1 MATVTPHPPH
11 LAPAGR
17 PIASSE
23 KGRVPPATDESV
35 RLAHAHLECAPL
47 PSAVVSGAAHVL
59 VFANAAF
66 RQLSETAGVHADA
79 GVPIVDALPSAEHE
93 GLSELLDRV
102 RRDGVPAH
110 DAHLGFPPR
119 GESPAHRV
127 TWCCDVWPV
136 AEDAGRLDYLVVTVR
151 ATRRGE
157 DTRSRQRAITE
168 RLLFS
173 ALREQDL
180 AQGADRARARAVFLA
195 EESRRLNVS
204 FDLEAV
210 YSAIATVALPK
221 VGAWSIVDVDQPD
234 ASWWRLPIVHPDPI
248 KRAILQELDQHWSP
262 APGDP
267 LGVSLIAETR
277 ASTIVD
283 TDIDAVLAGAAH
295 GPENLRLLRAL
306 GLGALLVVPLN
317 TRKGLSGAITFV
329 NPIGAVPYTVDDV
342 QLAEDLASRCA
353 DLLDGARRY
362 DGVRLAQLSADAA
375 RASSDTARKD
385 AEHANQVKTS
395 FLTSMSHELRTPL
408 NAILGYTELVA
419 IGLRGPVTADQL
431 DALGRIQ
438 TASKHL
444 LGLINNVLNFAKLK
458 SQEVR
463 FVNVDGPV
471 SEVLDGAASMVETQA
486 SAKGVAFVRTRC
498 LPTLDLHGDPDKVL
512 QILLNLL
519 SNAIKFT
526 DAGGSITLAAVPSD
540 RRRRVRDAT
549 SISRSGSAAAVDLTV
564 RDTGRGIAAEH
575 IKTLFEPFVQVG
587 RRLTGTDE
595 GTGLG
600 LAISRDLARAMGG
613 DITVVSTLGV
623 GSTFT
628 LTMPCGAPG

>member
-1 MATVTPHPPH
+1 MVTIPRHPADV
-11 LAPAGR
+11 APAGG
-17 PIASSE
+17 PIAYVDD
-23 KGRVPPATDESV
+23 RVAAAMEESV

-66 RQLSETAGVHADA
+66 RQLSEAAAARADI

-93 GLSELLDRV
+93 GLNGLLDRV
-102 RRDGVPAH
+102 RCDGVAVQ
-110 DAHLGFPPR
+110 DAHLGFPPM
-119 GESPAHRV
+119 GESPARRA
-127 TWCCDVWPV
+127 TWSCDVWPV
-136 AEDAGRLDYLVVTVR
+136 VEGAGRLDYLVVTVR

-157 DTRSRQRAITE
+157 DARSRQRAITE
-168 RLLFS
+168 RLLFA
-173 ALREQDL
+173 ALREQDV

-195 EESRRLNVS
+195 EESRRLGVS

-210 YSAIATVALPK
+210 YAAIATVALPK
-221 VGAWSIVDVDQPD
+221 VGAWSIVDVDRPD
-234 ASWWRLPIVHPDPI
+234 ASWWRLPIVHPDPM
-248 KRAILQELDQHWSP
+248 KRAIVQDLDERWSP

-283 TDIDAVLAGAAH
+283 TDVDAALAGAAH
-295 GPENLRLLRAL
+295 GPDNLRLLREL
-306 GLGALLVVPLN
+306 GLGALLVVPLIIHK
-317 TRKGLSGAITFV
+317 RLRGAITFV
-329 NPIGAVPYTVDDV
+329 NPIGAAPYTVDDV

-362 DGVRLAQLSADAA
+362 DGARLAQISADAA
-375 RASSDTARKD
+375 RARSDTARRD
-385 AEHANQVKTS
+385 AEHANLVKTS

-419 IGLRGPVTADQL
+419 IGLRGPVTVEQL
-431 DALGRIQ
+431 DALGRIR

-444 LGLINNVLNFAKLK
+444 LGLINNVLNFARLK
-458 SQEVR
+458 SREVP
-463 FVNVDGPV
+463 FVNVDSPV
-471 SEVLDGAASMVETQA
+471 SEVLDGAALMVEPQA
-486 SAKGVAFVRTRC
+486 SAKGIAFVRTPC
-498 LPTLDLHGDPDKVL
+498 LPTLVVHGDVEKVL

-526 DAGGSITLAAVPSD
+526 DAGGSVTLAAVRSD
-540 RRRRVRDAT
+540 RRRRVSDAT
-549 SISRSGSAAAVDLTV
+549 SISRSGTAAAVDLTV

-575 IKTLFEPFVQVG
+575 LKTLFDPFVQVG
-587 RRLTGTDE
+587 RRLSGTDE

-613 DITVVSTLGV
+613 NVTVVSTLGV

-628 LTMPCGAPG
+628 LTMPCAGPG

>member
-1 MATVTPHPPH
+1 MVTVTPHPPR
-11 LAPAGR
+11 LAPVGS
-17 PIASSE
+17 PVASLERCVPTASE
-23 KGRVPPATDESV
+23 ESV

-66 RQLSETAGVHADA
+66 RRLSETAGGRADCGA
-79 GVPIVDALPSAEHE
+79 PIEDALPSAEYE
-93 GLSELLDRV
+93 GLKGLLDRV
-102 RRDGVPAH
+102 RRDGVAVH
-110 DAHLGFPPR
+110 DAHLGFPP
-119 GESPAHRV
+119 GAESPARRT
-127 TWCCDVWPV
+127 TWCCDLWPV
-136 AEDAGRLDYLVVTVR
+136 VEDGGRLDCLVVTVR
-151 ATRRGE
+151 ATRRRE
-157 DTRSRQRAITE
+157 DARSRQRAITE
-168 RLLFS
+168 RLLFA
-173 ALREQDL
+173 ALREQDV

-195 EESRRLNVS
+195 DESRRLGVS
-204 FDLEAV
+204 FDLEGV
-210 YSAIATVALPK
+210 YGAIATVALPK

-234 ASWWRLPIVHPDPI
+234 GSWWRLPIVHPDPM
-248 KRAILQELDQHWSP
+248 KTAIVQELDQHWSP

-283 TDIDAVLAGAAH
+283 TDIDAVLADAAH
-295 GPENLRLLRAL
+295 GPDNLRLLRAL
-306 GLGALLVVPLN
+306 GLGTLLVVPLIIHK
-317 TRKGLSGAITFV
+317 RLRGAITFV

-362 DGVRLAQLSADAA
+362 DGVRLAQISADAA
-375 RASSDTARKD
+375 RARSDTARKD

-419 IGLRGPVTADQL
+419 IGLRGPVTVAQL

-438 TASKHL
+438 TAGKHL
-444 LGLINNVLNFAKLK
+444 LGLINNVLNFARLK
-458 SQEVR
+458 SREVP
-463 FVNVDGPV
+463 FVNVDSPV
-471 SEVLDGAASMVETQA
+471 SEVLDGAAQMVEPLA
-486 SAKGVAFVRTRC
+486 SAKGLAFVRTPC
-498 LPTLDLHGDPDKVL
+498 VPTLVLHGDLEKVL

-526 DAGGSITLAAVPSD
+526 DAGGSITLAAIPSD
-540 RRRRVRDAT
+540 RRRRVHDAT
-549 SISRSGSAAAVDLTV
+549 SISRSGTAAAVDLTV
-564 RDTGRGIAAEH
+564 CDTGRGIAAEH

-613 DITVVSTLGV
+613 DVTVVSTLGV

-628 LTMPCGAPG
+628 LTMPCAVPG